1 MTSVIQ
7 SQRENRL
14 VLRIFPLTIIV
25 AQEDIKQLSNMEWY
39 EWVIP
44 LAFGV
49 IVFITS
55 YVVHYIRCKEYC
67 KFWGLD
73 FKEEWRKAKKT

>member
-1 MTSVIQ
+1 
-7 SQRENRL
+7 
-14 VLRIFPLTIIV
+14 
-25 AQEDIKQLSNMEWY
+25 MEWY

-49 IVFITS
+49 IVFITAN
-55 YVVHYIRCKEYC
+55 VACYIRCKKYC

-73 FKEEWRKAKKT
+73 FKEEWRKAKKTIQK